1 MAMFPHIFSALSAND
16 HVLVSIV
23 FVALLSILVVD
34 ADQKPTAALKP
45 VASFDGYDV
54 FHEVVAV
61 VEVVDMLPLKC
72 SLVLTT
78 ATVDARPPATSAHE
92 SALDTR
98 ISILSVLS

>member
-54 FHEVVAV
+54 FHEVV
-61 VEVVDMLPLKC
+61 DMLPLKC